1 MIEQLL
7 GQFKD
12 NKIHGKGKMDCAN
25 GDKYTGDW
33 VDDSRTGQGVLIF
46 ANGDRYEIKCS

>member
-1 MIEQLL
+1 M

-12 NKIHGKGKMDCAN
+12 NKIHGKGKKDYAN

-33 VDDSRTGQGVLIF
+33 IDDIKTGHGVYIY
-46 ANGDRYEIKCS
+46 ANGDRYELRYS